1 MLEFRFNN
9 DFANNWK
16 KGQIVEVVDCPDDPE
31 YYLVDRVAK
40 IPKHSLSLQGEFL
53 EDTVNSFESSKEL
66 VSLESY
72 LQFVDVWQHEKFE
85 ALHSKILV
93 VYKTDGYEKA
103 HTLLMNYFQHEFSYG
118 DAIVDRRR
126 IVVEKILNADFHD
139 HDSFSE
145 QEWIACCKEWHAVAS
160 NPILYIE
167 SKVSKDIKD
176 WLINYRASQSQLANE
191 DKKV

>member
-1 MLEFRFNN
+1 MLEFKFNN
-9 DFANNWK
+9 DYANNWK
-16 KGQIVEVVDCPDDPE
+16 KGQVVEVVDCPDDPE

-40 IPKHSLSLQGEFL
+40 ILKLSLSLQGEFL
-53 EDTVNSFESSKEL
+53 EDTVNSSESSKEL

-85 ALHSKILV
+85 ALHSKILA

-139 HDSFSE
+139 NDSFSD
-145 QEWIACCKEWHAVAS
+145 QEWESCCKEWHAVTS

-167 SKVSKDIKD
+167 SNVSKDIKD
-176 WLINYRASQSQLANE
+176 WLLNYRASQS
-191 DKKV
+191 